1 MVRRG
6 KIEGDADN
14 FATREVAEAVPG
26 FWYTLAQ
33 TRETMSWTEDR
44 LDPVG
49 EKSGSDADI
58 FCGGAIRAMKKA
70 SFIVSVACLIF
81 GAGARAQQPAAAP
94 QPDQSIYHVTMVG
107 KTVTAISYQHR
118 SGSTMVDFRGT
129 PLMPLAKGDAK
140 VDSKQGSIIVS
151 ANFRNM
157 QPAQTF
163 GNEYLTYVLWAIT
176 PEGKPNNLGEVLLDG
191 NKSKLTA
198 TTNLQSFG
206 MIVTAEPY
214 FAVNMPSDVVVMEN
228 VVRPDTTGTFEQ
240 VTANY
245 ELLQRGQYTYD
256 MSKARESVTN
266 LSPKVP
272 LEVHEARNAVGIAQS
287 GGADT
292 LAPEAYQKAVA
303 SLNQAEALLNRK
315 ANRKE
320 VIAAARDAVQTAADA
335 RTIALKRA
343 ADQTAAAERAAQ
355 QAATDAAKARQKEEE
370 AARQQA
376 ELQKL
381 QAERDAA
388 REAQA
393 RAEADAARA
402 QADAAKSQADAA
414 ALAAQQQANAAQQ
427 QAKAA
432 QDAAAKAEADKQ
444 ALRAALLAQFN
455 RILPTTDTP
464 RGLQVNMA
472 DVLFAFGK
480 YELQQSAREALAKFS
495 GIVLAHPGLHL
506 SVEGYTDS
514 VGSDAFNQTLSEQ
527 RAGAVRD
534 YLVQQGLDPT
544 SITATGFGKSNPVA
558 SNDTAMGRQ
567 QNRRVEIIISGE
579 VIGTKIG
586 GPSVPQQ

>member
-1 MVRRG
+1 M
-6 KIEGDADN
+6 K
-14 FATREVAEAVPG
+14 
-26 FWYTLAQ
+26 
-33 TRETMSWTEDR
+33 
-44 LDPVG
+44 
-49 EKSGSDADI
+49 
-58 FCGGAIRAMKKA
+58 RAFLVL
-70 SFIVSVACLIF
+70 SIVFLIF
-81 GAGARAQQPAAAP
+81 AARLGAQQQSATAQ

-140 VDSKQGSIIVS
+140 VDSKQGSIIVN

-228 VVRPDTTGTFEQ
+228 IVRSDTAGTFEQ

-256 MSKARESVTN
+256 MSKARESVTS
-266 LSPKVP
+266 LSPKIP
-272 LEVHEARNAVGIAQS
+272 LEVYEARNAVAIAQT

-292 LAPEAYQKAVA
+292 LAPDAYQKALA

-315 ANRKE
+315 ANKKE

-335 RTIALKRA
+335 RLIALKRA
-343 ADQTAAAERAAQ
+343 ADQKAAAERAAQ
-355 QAATDAAKARQKEEE
+355 QAATDAANARQKEEE

-381 QAERDAA
+381 QAERDA
-388 REAQA
+388 
-393 RAEADAARA
+393 
-402 QADAAKSQADAA
+402 
-414 ALAAQQQANAAQQ
+414 
-427 QAKAA
+427 
-432 QDAAAKAEADKQ
+432 
-444 ALRAALLAQFN
+444 
-455 RILPTTDTP
+455 
-464 RGLQVNMA
+464 
-472 DVLFAFGK
+472 
-480 YELQQSAREALAKFS
+480 
-495 GIVLAHPGLHL
+495 
-506 SVEGYTDS
+506 
-514 VGSDAFNQTLSEQ
+514 
-527 RAGAVRD
+527 
-534 YLVQQGLDPT
+534 
-544 SITATGFGKSNPVA
+544 
-558 SNDTAMGRQ
+558 
-567 QNRRVEIIISGE
+567 
-579 VIGTKIG
+579 
-586 GPSVPQQ
+586 

>member
-1 MVRRG
+1 MKRASLVLS
-6 KIEGDADN
+6 IVCLS
-14 FATREVAEAVPG
+14 FATAAS
-26 FWYTLAQ
+26 AQ
-33 TRETMSWTEDR
+33 
-44 LDPVG
+44 
-49 EKSGSDADI
+49 
-58 FCGGAIRAMKKA
+58 
-70 SFIVSVACLIF
+70 
-81 GAGARAQQPAAAP
+81 QQPAAAQ

-107 KTVTAISYQHR
+107 KTVTSVSYQHR
-118 SGSTMVDFRGT
+118 SGSTRVDFRGT

-140 VDSKQGSIIVS
+140 VDSKQGSIIVNAS
-151 ANFRNM
+151 LGDM
-157 QPAQTF
+157 KPAQMF
-163 GNEYLTYVLWAIT
+163 GKEYLTYVLWAIT
-176 PEGKPNNLGEVLLDG
+176 PEGKPNNLGELLLDG
-191 NKSKLTA
+191 TKTKLTA

-214 FAVNMPSDVVVMEN
+214 FAVNTPSDVVVLEN
-228 VVRPDTTGTFEQ
+228 AVRPDTVGSFEQ

-245 ELLQRGQYTYD
+245 ELIQRGQYTYD
-256 MSKARESVTN
+256 TSKSTEPITDF
-266 LSPKVP
+266 SPKVP
-272 LEVHEARNAVGIAQS
+272 LEVYEARNAVAIAQS
-287 GGADT
+287 AGADK
-292 LAPEAYQKAVA
+292 LAPDAYQKALA
-303 SLNQAEALLNRK
+303 SLNQAEALLKSK
-315 ANRKE
+315 ASKKE

-335 RTIALKRA
+335 RMIALKRA
-343 ADQTAAAERAAQ
+343 ADQQAAAERAAQ
-355 QAATDAAKARQKEEE
+355 QAATDAANAKRKEEE
-370 AARQQA
+370 VARQQA

-393 RAEADAARA
+393 RAEADAAR
-402 QADAAKSQADAA
+402 SQADAA
-414 ALAAQQQANAAQQ
+414 ALAAQQ

-455 RILPTTDTP
+455 RILPTTDTS

-480 YELQQSAREALAKFS
+480 YDLQPPAREALAKFS

-527 RAGAVRD
+527 RANAVRD
-534 YLVQQGLDPT
+534 YLVQQDLDPT

-558 SNDTAMGRQ
+558 GNDTAMGRQ

-586 GPSVPQQ
+586 QPTAPPQQ

>member
-1 MVRRG
+1 
-6 KIEGDADN
+6 
-14 FATREVAEAVPG
+14 
-26 FWYTLAQ
+26 
-33 TRETMSWTEDR
+33 
-44 LDPVG
+44 
-49 EKSGSDADI
+49 
-58 FCGGAIRAMKKA
+58 MKKA
-70 SFIVSVACLIF
+70 TLILSIACLF
-81 GAGARAQQPAAAP
+81 LAASARAQQQPASAQP
-94 QPDQSIYHVTMVG
+94 PDQSIYHVTMVG
-107 KTVTAISYQHR
+107 KTVTSISYQHR

-129 PLMPLAKGDAK
+129 PLIPLAKGDAK
-140 VDSKQGSIIVS
+140 VDSKQGSIVVS
-151 ANFRNM
+151 ASFKSM
-157 QPAQTF
+157 QPAQVF
-163 GNEYLTYVLWAIT
+163 GKEYLTYVLWAIT
-176 PEGKPNNLGEVLLDG
+176 PEGKPNNLGELLLDG
-191 NKSKLTA
+191 TKSKLTA

-214 FAVNMPSDVVVMEN
+214 FAVNMPSDVVVLEN
-228 VVRPDTTGTFEQ
+228 VARSDTAGTFEQ

-245 ELLQRGQYTYD
+245 ELIQRGQYTYNAA
-256 MSKARESVTN
+256 KAREDMTN
-266 LSPKVP
+266 LSPKIP
-272 LEVHEARNAVGIAQS
+272 LEVYEARNAVGIAQNA
-287 GGADT
+287 GADT
-292 LAPEAYQKAVA
+292 LAPDAYQKSLA
-303 SLNQAEALLNRK
+303 SLNQAESLLKGKGNK
-315 ANRKE
+315 KE

-335 RTIALKRA
+335 RLIALKRA
-343 ADQTAAAERAAQ
+343 ADQKAAAERAAQ
-355 QAATDAAKARQKEEE
+355 QAATDAANAKQKEEE
-370 AARQQA
+370 GARQKA
-376 ELQKL
+376 ELQRL

-393 RAEADAARA
+393 RAEADAE
-402 QADAAKSQADAA
+402 
-414 ALAAQQQANAAQQ
+414 ALAAQQ

-480 YELQQSAREALAKFS
+480 YDLQPPAREALAKFS

-534 YLVQQGLDPT
+534 YLVQQGLDPS
-544 SITATGFGKSNPVA
+544 SITATGFGKTDPVA

-586 GPSVPQQ
+586 APSAPQQ

>member
-1 MVRRG
+1 
-6 KIEGDADN
+6 
-14 FATREVAEAVPG
+14 
-26 FWYTLAQ
+26 
-33 TRETMSWTEDR
+33 
-44 LDPVG
+44 
-49 EKSGSDADI
+49 
-58 FCGGAIRAMKKA
+58 MKKA
-70 SFIVSVACLIF
+70 SLVLGIVFLIF
-81 GAGARAQQPAAAP
+81 AAETPAQQQAPAAAQ

-129 PLMPLAKGDAK
+129 PLMPLAKGNAK
-140 VDSKQGSIIVS
+140 VDSKQGSIIVN
-151 ANFRNM
+151 ANFQNM

-228 VVRPDTTGTFEQ
+228 VVRADTAGTFEQ

-266 LSPKVP
+266 LSPKIP
-272 LEVHEARNAVGIAQS
+272 LEVYEARNAVGIAQA

-292 LAPEAYQKAVA
+292 LAPDAYQKALA

-315 ANRKE
+315 ANKKE
-320 VIAAARDAVQTAADA
+320 VIAAARDSVQTAADA
-335 RTIALKRA
+335 RMIALKRA
-343 ADQTAAAERAAQ
+343 ADQKAAAERAAQ
-355 QAATDAAKARQKEEE
+355 QAATDAANARQKEEE

-402 QADAAKSQADAA
+402 QADVAKQQADAA
-414 ALAAQQQANAAQQ
+414 ALAAQQ

-444 ALRAALLAQFN
+444 AVRAALLAQFN

-480 YELQQSAREALAKFS
+480 YELQPPAREALAKFS
-495 GIVLAHPGLHL
+495 GIVLAHPSLHL

-586 GPSVPQQ
+586 APAAPQQ

>member
-1 MVRRG
+1 
-6 KIEGDADN
+6 
-14 FATREVAEAVPG
+14 
-26 FWYTLAQ
+26 
-33 TRETMSWTEDR
+33 
-44 LDPVG
+44 
-49 EKSGSDADI
+49 
-58 FCGGAIRAMKKA
+58 MKKA
-70 SFIVSVACLIF
+70 TVILSIACLF
-81 GAGARAQQPAAAP
+81 LVASASAQQQPASAQP
-94 QPDQSIYHVTMVG
+94 PDQSIYHVTMVG
-107 KTVTAISYQHR
+107 KTVTSISYQHR

-140 VDSKQGSIIVS
+140 VDSRQGSIVVS
-151 ANFRNM
+151 ASFRDL
-157 QPAQTF
+157 QPAQMF
-163 GNEYLTYVLWAIT
+163 GKEYLTYVLWAIT

-191 NKSKLTA
+191 TKSKLTA

-214 FAVNMPSDVVVMEN
+214 FAVNMPSDVVVLEN
-228 VVRPDTTGTFEQ
+228 VVRSDTAGTFEQ

-245 ELLQRGQYTYD
+245 ELIQRGQYTYNA
-256 MSKARESVTN
+256 SKAREDITN
-266 LSPKVP
+266 LSPKIP
-272 LEVHEARNAVGIAQS
+272 LEVYEARNAVAIAQTA
-287 GGADT
+287 GADT
-292 LAPEAYQKAVA
+292 LAPDAYQKSLS
-303 SLNQAEALLNRK
+303 SLNQAESLLKNK
-315 ANRKE
+315 SNKKE

-335 RTIALKRA
+335 RLIALKRA
-343 ADQTAAAERAAQ
+343 ADQKAAAERAAQ
-355 QAATDAAKARQKEEE
+355 QAATDAANVKQKEEE

-393 RAEADAARA
+393 RAEADAARN
-402 QADAAKSQADAA
+402 QADAA
-414 ALAAQQQANAAQQ
+414 ALAAQQ

-480 YELQQSAREALAKFS
+480 YDLQPPAREALAKFS

-534 YLVQQGLDPT
+534 YLVQQGLDPS
-544 SITATGFGKSNPVA
+544 SITATGFGKTNPVA

-586 GPSVPQQ
+586 APSAPPQ

>member
-1 MVRRG
+1 
-6 KIEGDADN
+6 
-14 FATREVAEAVPG
+14 
-26 FWYTLAQ
+26 
-33 TRETMSWTEDR
+33 
-44 LDPVG
+44 
-49 EKSGSDADI
+49 
-58 FCGGAIRAMKKA
+58 MKKA
-70 SFIVSVACLIF
+70 TVILSIACLF
-81 GAGARAQQPAAAP
+81 LVASASAQQQPASAQP
-94 QPDQSIYHVTMVG
+94 PDQSIYHVTMVG
-107 KTVTAISYQHR
+107 KTVTSISYQHR

-140 VDSKQGSIIVS
+140 VDSKQGSIVVS
-151 ANFRNM
+151 ASFRDL
-157 QPAQTF
+157 QPAQMF
-163 GNEYLTYVLWAIT
+163 GKEYLTYVLWAIT

-191 NKSKLTA
+191 TKSKLTA

-214 FAVNMPSDVVVMEN
+214 FAVNMPSDVVVLEN
-228 VVRPDTTGTFEQ
+228 VVRSDTAGTFEQ

-245 ELLQRGQYTYD
+245 ELIQRGQYTYIT
-256 MSKARESVTN
+256 SKSKDDIAN
-266 LSPKVP
+266 LSPKIP
-272 LEVHEARNAVGIAQS
+272 LEVYEARNAVAIAQTA
-287 GGADT
+287 GADT
-292 LAPEAYQKAVA
+292 LAPDAYQKSLA
-303 SLNQAEALLNRK
+303 SLNQAESLLKNK
-315 ANRKE
+315 SNKKE

-335 RTIALKRA
+335 RLIALKRA
-343 ADQTAAAERAAQ
+343 ADQKAAAERAAQ
-355 QAATDAAKARQKEEE
+355 QAATDAANAKQKEEE

-376 ELQKL
+376 ELQRL

-402 QADAAKSQADAA
+402 QADTARNQADAA
-414 ALAAQQQANAAQQ
+414 ALAAQQ

-480 YELQQSAREALAKFS
+480 YDLQPPAREALAKFS

-534 YLVQQGLDPT
+534 YLVQQGLDPS
-544 SITATGFGKSNPVA
+544 SITATGFGKTNPVA

-586 GPSVPQQ
+586 APSAPPQ

>member
-1 MVRRG
+1 
-6 KIEGDADN
+6 
-14 FATREVAEAVPG
+14 
-26 FWYTLAQ
+26 
-33 TRETMSWTEDR
+33 
-44 LDPVG
+44 
-49 EKSGSDADI
+49 
-58 FCGGAIRAMKKA
+58 MKKA
-70 SFIVSVACLIF
+70 IVILSIACLF
-81 GAGARAQQPAAAP
+81 RVASASAQQQPASAQP
-94 QPDQSIYHVTMVG
+94 PDQSIYHVTMVG
-107 KTVTAISYQHR
+107 KTVTSISYQHR

-140 VDSKQGSIIVS
+140 VDSRQGSIVVS
-151 ANFRNM
+151 ASFRDL
-157 QPAQTF
+157 QPAQMF
-163 GNEYLTYVLWAIT
+163 GKEYLTYVLWAIT

-191 NKSKLTA
+191 TKSKLTA

-214 FAVNMPSDVVVMEN
+214 FAVNMPSDVVVLEN
-228 VVRPDTTGTFEQ
+228 VVRSDTAGTFEQ

-245 ELLQRGQYTYD
+245 ELIQRGQYTYIT
-256 MSKARESVTN
+256 SKAKDDIAN
-266 LSPKVP
+266 LSPKIP
-272 LEVHEARNAVGIAQS
+272 LEVYEARNAVAIAQTA
-287 GGADT
+287 GADT
-292 LAPEAYQKAVA
+292 LAPDAYQKSLA
-303 SLNQAEALLNRK
+303 SLNQAEGLLKNK
-315 ANRKE
+315 SNKKE

-335 RTIALKRA
+335 RLIALKRA
-343 ADQTAAAERAAQ
+343 ADQKAAAERAAQ
-355 QAATDAAKARQKEEE
+355 QAATDAANAKQKEEE

-393 RAEADAARA
+393 RAEADAARN
-402 QADAAKSQADAA
+402 QADAA
-414 ALAAQQQANAAQQ
+414 ALAAQQQA
-427 QAKAA
+427 KSA

-480 YELQQSAREALAKFS
+480 YDLQPPAREALAKFS

-534 YLVQQGLDPT
+534 YLVQQGLDP
-544 SITATGFGKSNPVA
+544 SFITATGFGKTNPVA

-586 GPSVPQQ
+586 APSAPPQ

>member
-1 MVRRG
+1 
-6 KIEGDADN
+6 
-14 FATREVAEAVPG
+14 
-26 FWYTLAQ
+26 
-33 TRETMSWTEDR
+33 
-44 LDPVG
+44 
-49 EKSGSDADI
+49 
-58 FCGGAIRAMKKA
+58 MKKA
-70 SFIVSVACLIF
+70 TVILSIACLF
-81 GAGARAQQPAAAP
+81 LVASASAQQQPASAQP
-94 QPDQSIYHVTMVG
+94 PDQSMYHVTMVG
-107 KTVTAISYQHR
+107 KTVTSISYQHR

-140 VDSKQGSIIVS
+140 VDSRQGSIVVS
-151 ANFRNM
+151 ASFRDL
-157 QPAQTF
+157 QPAQMF
-163 GNEYLTYVLWAIT
+163 GKEYLTYVLWAIT

-191 NKSKLTA
+191 TKSKLTA

-214 FAVNMPSDVVVMEN
+214 FAVNMPSDVVVLEN
-228 VVRPDTTGTFEQ
+228 VVRSDTAGTFEQ

-245 ELLQRGQYTYD
+245 ELIQRGQYTYIT
-256 MSKARESVTN
+256 SKAKDDIAI

-272 LEVHEARNAVGIAQS
+272 LEVYEARNAVAIAQTA
-287 GGADT
+287 GADT
-292 LAPEAYQKAVA
+292 LAPDAYQKSLA
-303 SLNQAEALLNRK
+303 SLNQAESLLKNK
-315 ANRKE
+315 SNKKE

-335 RTIALKRA
+335 RLIALKRA
-343 ADQTAAAERAAQ
+343 ADQKAAAERAAQ
-355 QAATDAAKARQKEEE
+355 QAATDAANAKQKEEE

-376 ELQKL
+376 ELQRL
-381 QAERDAA
+381 HAERDAA

-402 QADAAKSQADAA
+402 QADTA
-414 ALAAQQQANAAQQ
+414 ALAAQQ

-444 ALRAALLAQFN
+444 ALRAALLSQFN

-480 YELQQSAREALAKFS
+480 YDLQPPAREALAKFS

-534 YLVQQGLDPT
+534 YLVQQGLDPS
-544 SITATGFGKSNPVA
+544 SITATGFGKTNPVA

-586 GPSVPQQ
+586 APSASPQ

>member
-1 MVRRG
+1 
-6 KIEGDADN
+6 
-14 FATREVAEAVPG
+14 
-26 FWYTLAQ
+26 
-33 TRETMSWTEDR
+33 
-44 LDPVG
+44 
-49 EKSGSDADI
+49 
-58 FCGGAIRAMKKA
+58 MKKA
-70 SFIVSVACLIF
+70 SLVLGVVFLIF
-81 GAGARAQQPAAAP
+81 AARLGAQQQAATAQ

-176 PEGKPNNLGEVLLDG
+176 PEGKPSNLGEVLLDG

-228 VVRPDTTGTFEQ
+228 VVRSDTVGTFEQ

-266 LSPKVP
+266 LSPKIP
-272 LEVHEARNAVGIAQS
+272 LEVYEARNAVAIAQT

-292 LAPEAYQKAVA
+292 LAPDAYQKALA

-335 RTIALKRA
+335 RLIALKRA
-343 ADQTAAAERAAQ
+343 ADQKAAAERAAQ
-355 QAATDAAKARQKEEE
+355 QAATDAANARQKEEE

-402 QADAAKSQADAA
+402 QADSAKNQADAA
-414 ALAAQQQANAAQQ
+414 ALAAQQ

-480 YELQQSAREALAKFS
+480 YDLQPAAREALAKFS

-558 SNDTAMGRQ
+558 GNDTAMGRQ

-586 GPSVPQQ
+586 GPAAPPQQ

>member
-1 MVRRG
+1 
-6 KIEGDADN
+6 
-14 FATREVAEAVPG
+14 
-26 FWYTLAQ
+26 
-33 TRETMSWTEDR
+33 
-44 LDPVG
+44 
-49 EKSGSDADI
+49 
-58 FCGGAIRAMKKA
+58 MKKA
-70 SFIVSVACLIF
+70 TLILSITCLFLAASVSAQ
-81 GAGARAQQPAAAP
+81 QQPASAQP
-94 QPDQSIYHVTMVG
+94 PDQSIYHVTMVG
-107 KTVTAISYQHR
+107 KTVTSISYQHR
-118 SGSTMVDFRGT
+118 GGSTMVDFRGT

-140 VDSKQGSIIVS
+140 IDSKQGSIVVS
-151 ANFRNM
+151 ASFKDM
-157 QPAQTF
+157 QPAQMF
-163 GNEYLTYVLWAIT
+163 GKEYLTYVLWAIT
-176 PEGKPNNLGEVLLDG
+176 PEGKPNNLGELLLDG
-191 NKSKLTA
+191 TKSKLTA

-214 FAVNMPSDVVVMEN
+214 FAVNMPSDVVVLEN
-228 VVRPDTTGTFEQ
+228 VVRSDTAGTFEQ

-245 ELLQRGQYTYD
+245 ELIQRGQYTYNT
-256 MSKARESVTN
+256 SKSRDDIMN

-272 LEVHEARNAVGIAQS
+272 LELYEARNAVGIAQS
-287 GGADT
+287 AGADT
-292 LAPEAYQKAVA
+292 LAPDAYQKSLA
-303 SLNQAEALLNRK
+303 SLNQAESLLKNK
-315 ANRKE
+315 GNKKE

-335 RTIALKRA
+335 RLIALKRA
-343 ADQTAAAERAAQ
+343 ADQKAAAERAAQ
-355 QAATDAAKARQKEEE
+355 QATTDAANAKQKEEE

-376 ELQKL
+376 ELHRL

-402 QADAAKSQADAA
+402 QADAA
-414 ALAAQQQANAAQQ
+414 ALAAQQ

-480 YELQQSAREALAKFS
+480 YDLQPPAREALAKFS

-534 YLVQQGLDPT
+534 YLVQQGLDPS
-544 SITATGFGKSNPVA
+544 SITATGFGKTNPVA
-558 SNDTAMGRQ
+558 GNDTAMGRQ

-586 GPSVPQQ
+586 APSAPPQ